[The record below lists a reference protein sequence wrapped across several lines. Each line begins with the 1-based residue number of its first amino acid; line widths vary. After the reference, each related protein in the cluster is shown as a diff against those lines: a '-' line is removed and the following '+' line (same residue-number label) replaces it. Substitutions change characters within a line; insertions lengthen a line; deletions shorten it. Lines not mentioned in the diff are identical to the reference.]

1 MKLRASVISIFTL
14 IAFMASPALASDIQ
28 TVLAE
33 GSSPVV
39 KGRVKDARKRAL
51 ADAKR
56 NAVEQV
62 GSRIVSSTVVENFEL
77 VRDRI
82 ATQAEGYVH
91 GFRVLN
97 ENESSGEYIVEI
109 EARVSKSSI
118 AEDAARIYGKM
129 HKPRVIVVIP
139 EIRGGKTSLTSH
151 AEDVVSEFF
160 AQKKFNLVDRATAAE
175 IIKADEMTKIALGDM
190 AAAARLGKRAGAEV
204 IITGTAEAGAV
215 ESVRGV
221 LYSSRATVSM
231 RALRTDNA
239 SVYAVTSQSRTS
251 AGAMP
256 DAAQRKA
263 VESAAKSAASDV
275 FWKIVK
281 KWNEEKDKG
290 ADIEVVMSGVN
301 FKSFRSI
308 IKAVNSIDGVQSVIE
323 RSFDAPA
330 AVLTVTYK
338 GKAMDLA
345 GMLSE
350 AEFDGFKLEVLSVTP
365 GKMDI
370 KVK

>member
-1 MKLRASVISIFTL
+1 M
-14 IAFMASPALASDIQ
+14 P
-28 TVLAE
+28 
-33 GSSPVV
+33 
-39 KGRVKDARKRAL
+39 
-51 ADAKR
+51 
-56 NAVEQV
+56 
-62 GSRIVSSTVVENFEL
+62 
-77 VRDRI
+77 
-82 ATQAEGYVH
+82 
-91 GFRVLN
+91 
-97 ENESSGEYIVEI
+97 
-109 EARVSKSSI
+109 
-118 AEDAARIYGKM
+118 
-129 HKPRVIVVIP
+129 
-139 EIRGGKTSLTSH
+139 TSH

-160 AQKKFNLVDRATAAE
+160 AQKKFNLVDRAMAAV
-175 IIKADEMTKIALGDM
+175 IIKADEMSKIALGDK

-204 IITGTAEAGAV
+204 IITGTAEAGNV

-239 SVYAVTSQSRTS
+239 SVYAVTSQSKTS
-251 AGAMP
+251 AAAMP

-263 VESAAKSAASDV
+263 VESAAKSAASDI

-281 KWNEEKDKG
+281 KWNEQKDKG

-345 GMLSE
+345 GTLSE
-350 AEFDGFKLEVLSVTP
+350 AEFDGFKLEVMSVTP